1 MDAKN
6 STLKVPN
13 ATKIQEI
20 PDYFY
25 SLGFLMSQSFNYRHL
40 YYFWIVAKEGGM
52 ARAAEHLDMALP
64 TISTQV
70 RELERSLGVSL
81 LKAQGRNLVLT
92 EAGVAT
98 MREADQIFA
107 LGEGLA
113 DRVRESVSGTS
124 VRFNVGISDGIAKL
138 AVHRMLAPVLGEPKL
153 RLLCHEGEF
162 EQLLAELAL
171 HKLDA
176 VLSDRAAPAK
186 SELRITSQLLASSPL
201 AWYAPH
207 NWSQAARSHYPHSFA
222 DVPLLLPTRHSAV
235 RLRIDHWFERE
246 RIKPLIVGEFEDSA
260 LLMTFGVAGMGVFPA
275 AVSLDGDLLET
286 QKLEKVATCEEVKE
300 EFHLIYTARKVLHP
314 LLLKLLG

>member
-1 MDAKN
+1 
-6 STLKVPN
+6 
-13 ATKIQEI
+13 
-20 PDYFY
+20 
-25 SLGFLMSQSFNYRHL
+25 
-40 YYFWIVAKEGGM
+40 M
-52 ARAAEHLDMALP
+52 ARAAERLDMSLP

-70 RELERSLGVSL
+70 RELEKSLGVSL

-92 EAGVAT
+92 EAGVAA

-107 LGEGLA
+107 LGEGLPQ
-113 DRVRESVSGTS
+113 RVREAVSGTS

-138 AVHRMLAPVLGEPKL
+138 AVHRMLAPVLSEPKL

-186 SELRITSQLLASSPL
+186 SELRVTSQVLSRSPIG
-201 AWYAPH
+201 WYAPK
-207 NWSQAARSHYPHSFA
+207 NWSDAARSGYPRSLA
-222 DVPLLLPTRHSAV
+222 NVPLLLPTRHSAV

-246 RIKPLIVGEFEDSA
+246 RIRPLIAGEFEDSA
-260 LLMTFGVAGMGVFPA
+260 LLMTFGAAGVGVFPA
-275 AVSLDGDLLET
+275 AVSSNDDLLET
-286 QKLEKVATCEEVKE
+286 HKLEQIGICEEVEE

-314 LLLKLLG
+314 LLLRLLAGE

>member
-1 MDAKN
+1 
-6 STLKVPN
+6 
-13 ATKIQEI
+13 
-20 PDYFY
+20 
-25 SLGFLMSQSFNYRHL
+25 MSQTFNYRHL

-186 SELRITSQLLASSPL
+186 SEMRITSQLLASSPL
-201 AWYAPH
+201 AWYAPK
-207 NWSQAARSHYPHSFA
+207 NWSQAARSNYPHSFA

-275 AVSLDGDLLET
+275 AESLDNDLLET

>member
-1 MDAKN
+1 
-6 STLKVPN
+6 
-13 ATKIQEI
+13 
-20 PDYFY
+20 
-25 SLGFLMSQSFNYRHL
+25 MSQTFNYRHL

-52 ARAAEHLDMALP
+52 ARAAERLDMALP

-70 RELERSLGVSL
+70 RELEKSLGLSL

-92 EAGVAT
+92 EAGVAA

-107 LGEGLA
+107 LGEGLPH
-113 DRVRESVSGTS
+113 RVREAVSGTN

-186 SELRITSQLLASSPL
+186 SELRITSQLLSSSPI
-201 AWYAPH
+201 AWYAPK
-207 NWSQAARSHYPHSFA
+207 NWAEAARSNYPHSFA
-222 DVPLLLPTRHSAV
+222 NVPLLLPTQHSAM
-235 RLRIDHWFERE
+235 RLRVDHWLERE
-246 RIKPLIVGEFEDSA
+246 RIKPMIAGEFEDSA
-260 LLMTFGVAGMGVFPA
+260 LLMTFGAAGMGAFPA
-275 AVSLDGDLLET
+275 AESINDDLLET
-286 QKLEKVATCEEVKE
+286 HKLENIATCTEVRE

-314 LLLKLLG
+314 LLSRLLTMPP

>member
-1 MDAKN
+1 
-6 STLKVPN
+6 
-13 ATKIQEI
+13 
-20 PDYFY
+20 
-25 SLGFLMSQSFNYRHL
+25 MSQSFNYRHL

-52 ARAAEHLDMALP
+52 ARAAERLDMSLP

-70 RELERSLGVSL
+70 RELEKSLGVSL

-107 LGEGLA
+107 LGEGLPH
-113 DRVRESVSGTS
+113 RVREAVSGTS

-138 AVHRMLAPVLGEPKL
+138 AVHRILAPVLSEPKL

-186 SELRITSQLLASSPL
+186 SELRITSQVLSRSPIG
-201 AWYAPH
+201 WYAPK
-207 NWSQAARSHYPHSFA
+207 NWSDAARSGYPHSFSN
-222 DVPLLLPTRHSAV
+222 VPLLLPTRHSAV

-246 RIKPLIVGEFEDSA
+246 RIRPLIAGEFEDSA
-260 LLMTFGVAGMGVFPA
+260 LLMTFGAAGVGVFPA
-275 AVSLDGDLLET
+275 AVSINDDLLET
-286 QKLEKVATCEEVKE
+286 HKLEQIGICEDVEE

-314 LLLKLLG
+314 LLLRLLASD